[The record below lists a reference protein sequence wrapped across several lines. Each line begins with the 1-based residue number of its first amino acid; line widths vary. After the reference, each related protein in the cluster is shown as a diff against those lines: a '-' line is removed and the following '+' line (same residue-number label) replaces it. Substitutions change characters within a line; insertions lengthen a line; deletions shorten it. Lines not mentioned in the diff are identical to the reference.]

1 MSVLFTYQVFAEFIP
16 KVVCRISP
24 NYILKIFAPFLFL
37 FYFLLF
43 PLVYIT
49 ISLSRFLL
57 RLLFNINMDESK
69 YVFNIP
75 TAIWSFCFVFSI
87 LLISYNIDWV
97 LYLVICL
104 IIFPV
109 IMQHQKL
116 NYIPGTFDINDLI
129 MNIFGIIMAIYL
141 AKSYQSVEKL
151 K

>member
-1 MSVLFTYQVFAEFIP
+1 MFVGMMMYVFFYPSSVFLNQYLQ
-16 KVVCRISP
+16 
-24 NYILKIFAPFLFL
+24 PFFESLFL
-37 FYFLLF
+37 IEL
-43 PLVYIT
+43 PIDT
-49 ISLSRFLL
+49 K
-57 RLLFNINMDESK
+57 SK

-104 IIFPV
+104 IIFPE